1 MTLHQPFY
9 ELAKQNLT
17 ELYIIWSVAALIII
31 AGTLFLIF
39 MFVTDKIERY
49 RDKKKRER
57 IEKADKEFYD
67 NLGKEIILQEG
78 HTKTAGGYFSKYEG
92 DSR

>member
-1 MTLHQPFY
+1 MTRYYPLYDLQQ
-9 ELAKQNLT
+9 QNLT

-39 MFVTDKIERY
+39 MFVTDKIARY
-49 RDKKKRER
+49 RDKKKREI

-67 NLGKEIILQEG
+67 NLGKEIFLQEG